1 MPTLVVVGAQW
12 GDEGKGKIVDILAEN
27 ADLVVRYQGGA
38 NAGHE
43 VVVGKKRF
51 VMHLI
56 PSGILHRGKRCVIGN
71 GVVLDPEALEAE
83 ITVLRGAGVKVD
95 RKSLCISPL
104 AHLTF
109 PFHKLLD
116 SSREGSKAQA
126 TIGTTK
132 RGIGPTYMDKAG
144 RVGLRAG
151 DLLHPEHVAK
161 VLEQNLAEKN
171 LLIKTCYRGK
181 PVTAKECL
189 ALAKKWKALL
199 APYLGDTI
207 EEVYNAT
214 RRGKRVLMEGAQG
227 TLLDVDYGTYPFV
240 SASNA
245 TAGGACTGGGLGP
258 TAVDRVVG
266 VCKAYTTR
274 VGEGPF
280 PTQFDDKMDADIRSK
295 GDEFGRTTGRARRCG
310 WLDMVALRHAVMV
323 NGMTQLAITKLDV
336 LDDLDTIRVAVAYKV
351 GSKTVKRFPGILPEL
366 VKAKPVYQSF
376 PGWKTSTRSAQT
388 WDQLP
393 VKARRYLEAVSQM
406 AGAPICLVSVGPDR
420 EETIMVDPGLKDY
433 RFS

>member
-12 GDEGKGKIVDILAEN
+12 GDEGKGKIVDLLAEK

-56 PSGILHRGKRCVIGN
+56 PSGILHRGKRCIIGN
-71 GVVLDPEALEAE
+71 GVVLDPEALAAE
-83 ITVLRGAGVKVD
+83 IELLRGAGVRVD
-95 RKSLCISPL
+95 KGTLTISPL
-104 AHLTF
+104 VHLTF
-109 PFHKLLD
+109 PFHKALD
-116 SSREGSKAQA
+116 SSREGSKEQA

-144 RVGLRAG
+144 RVGLRAC
-151 DLLHPEHVAK
+151 DLAHPALVAQ

-171 LLIKTCYRGK
+171 LILKHCYKAK
-181 PVTAKECL
+181 PVGKAECL
-189 ALAKKWKALL
+189 ALAKKWQKQLS
-199 APYLGDTI
+199 PFLGDAI
-207 EEVYNAT
+207 EMVYKASRN
-214 RRGKRVLMEGAQG
+214 GKRLLMEGAQG
-227 TLLDVDYGTYPFV
+227 SLLDIDYGTYPFV

-258 TAVDRVVG
+258 TSVDRVVG
-266 VCKAYTTR
+266 VCKAYATR

-280 PTQFDDKMDADIRSK
+280 PTQFDPKMDQAIREK

-310 WLDMVALRHAVMV
+310 WLDAVALRHAVMV

-336 LDDLDTIRVAVAYKV
+336 LDDLDTIKVAVAYKV
-351 GSKTVKRFPGILPEL
+351 GKKTVKRFPSSI
-366 VKAKPVYQSF
+366 VDQAAAKPVYQGF
-376 PGWKTSTRSAQT
+376 PGWKASTRNARSWDELPQKAQ
-388 WDQLP
+388 
-393 VKARRYLEAVSQM
+393 RYLEHVSQL
-406 AGAPICLVSVGPDR
+406 AGVPVGLVSVGPERD
-420 EETIMVDPGLKDY
+420 ETILVDPSLKEY
-433 RFS
+433 RF